1 MALTAPLSKYKRNT
15 FLVWIVLCIGFA
27 AYCIYDG
34 HFNEAFIKK
43 HSSTDGKPDS
53 TLTFNLKAP
62 YVLFPLAAMLG
73 VWLLVISKKK
83 ITAEE
88 TGLVIDGKINIAYDS
103 IEKIDKTLFDSK
115 GRFIITYKDAGG
127 KETDRVISDKDYDN
141 LPAILDHL
149 VSKIS

>member
-1 MALTAPLSKYKRNT
+1 ML
-15 FLVWIVLCIGFA
+15 
-27 AYCIYDG
+27 
-34 HFNEAFIKK
+34 
-43 HSSTDGKPDS
+43 
-53 TLTFNLKAP
+53 
-62 YVLFPLAAMLG
+62 LG
-73 VWLLVISKKK
+73 VYLFVIRNKK

-149 VSKIS
+149 VAKIS